1 MFEVWNENKTDA
13 ANISPKSRRDV
24 FLWKGYSI
32 IRDCYFQLSVK
43 ARQKEVLDVEKS
55 SASNI
60 LSKFDRISWR
70 STTQPSQIAKVI
82 DRRSRYVTLSR

>member
-13 ANISPKSRRDV
+13 AYISPKSRRDV
-24 FLWKGYSI
+24 FLWNGYSI
-32 IRDCYFQLSVK
+32 IRDFYFQLSVK
-43 ARQKEVLDVEKS
+43 ARQKEVLEVEKS

-70 STTQPSQIAKVI
+70 STTQP
-82 DRRSRYVTLSR
+82 

>member
-13 ANISPKSRRDV
+13 AYISPKSRCDV
-24 FLWKGYSI
+24 FLYSI

-43 ARQKEVLDVEKS
+43 ARQKDVLEVEKS

-70 STTQPSQIAKVI
+70 STTQP
-82 DRRSRYVTLSR
+82 

>member
-13 ANISPKSRRDV
+13 ANISPNSRRDV
-24 FLWKGYSI
+24 FLWNRYSI
-32 IRDCYFQLSVK
+32 IHYFYYQLSVK
-43 ARQKEVLDVEKS
+43 ARQKEVLEAEKS

-70 STTQPSQIAKVI
+70 STTQP
-82 DRRSRYVTLSR
+82 